1 MGKAKKEK
9 LHRRDYY
16 YIFGAVGA
24 IVAIGLA
31 LALTSTPG
39 EASAVIAH
47 GERVAYHKHAFIEY
61 YLDGVKQT
69 VPADIGVPLD
79 DSHPLARHG
88 PSGIAPVHTHD
99 NTGLLHLES
108 KDQRD
113 YTFGDFLAL
122 WEPDL
127 TDNRVLFFANDQPV
141 TDMNSYVIQD
151 QDTMRLEVMS
161 ALQSP

>member
-1 MGKAKKEK
+1 MGKGRKVK

-47 GERVAYHKHAFIEY
+47 GERVVYHKHAFIEY

-79 DSHPLARHG
+79 GSHPLARHG

-99 NTGLLHLES
+99 NTGLIHLES

-113 YTFGDFLAL
+113 YAFGDFLAL
-122 WEPDL
+122 WEVDL
-127 TDNRVLFFANDQPV
+127 ADKRTSFFANDRPV
-141 TDMNSYVIQD
+141 TDMNGYVIQD
-151 QDTMRLEVMS
+151 QDSLRLEVLTD
-161 ALQSP
+161 LQSP